1 MNQDN
6 KEHNERDI
14 PNVTYIRRSAIYTEE
29 ITPKTKQNK
38 TKQKNKDQL
47 GRGQIFSRDLII

>member
-38 TKQKNKDQL
+38 TKQQRAT
-47 GRGQIFSRDLII
+47 G